1 MFCECCRKL
10 WCTVGLGPRYGVI
23 VVQPNNAQ
31 LEIIAKLIAQGKLKA
46 VIDKVLPLEQA
57 Q

>member
-1 MFCECCRKL
+1 
-10 WCTVGLGPRYGVI
+10 
-23 VVQPNNAQ
+23 VQPNNAQ

-46 VIDKVLPLEQA
+46 VIDTVLPLEQA

>member
-1 MFCECCRKL
+1 MM
-10 WCTVGLGPRYGVI
+10 GLGPRYGVI
-23 VVQPNNAQ
+23 VVQPKNVQ

-46 VIDKVLPLEQA
+46 VIDRVLPLEHA

>member
-1 MFCECCRKL
+1 M
-10 WCTVGLGPRYGVI
+10 VGWGPRYGVI
-23 VVQPNNAQ
+23 VVQPNNVQ

-46 VIDKVLPLEQA
+46 VIDRVLPLQYA